1 MPLLRFYAYEVY
13 VCNIRIPESRSFEG
27 KYLKPTMCVLSHF
40 SRVRL
45 LGTPW
50 DLALQASLSMG
61 FSQQE
66 NWSGLLWLPPGDPP
80 NPRIEP
86 ASPALQAYSFTT
98 EPQGNLK
105 AHNIGFPKLAFKGIV
120 NLNLNI
126 PPQKKQK
133 EKKTKFNQLKLT
145 IKLAAY
151 LEGRL
156 KEFIIFI
163 QAFMYFVNT

>member
-1 MPLLRFYAYEVY
+1 MPLLRFYAQEVY

-27 KYLKPTMCVLSHF
+27 KYLKPTMCVLSRF
-40 SRVRL
+40 SHVRL

-66 NWSGLLWLPPGDPP
+66 NWSGLLWLPPGDPS
-80 NPRIEP
+80 NPRIEA

-105 AHNIGFPKLAFKGIV
+105 AHNEFVQIYQYWVSKVGLQRYSKFEPKYPSTKKAKGK
-120 NLNLNI
+120 
-126 PPQKKQK
+126 KKQ
-133 EKKTKFNQLKLT
+133 NLT
-145 IKLAAY
+145 S
-151 LEGRL
+151 
-156 KEFIIFI
+156 
-163 QAFMYFVNT
+163 

>member
-1 MPLLRFYAYEVY
+1 MCFMPFLRFYAYEVY
-13 VCNIRIPESRSFEG
+13 VCSIRIPESRSFEG

-66 NWSGLLWLPPGDPP
+66 NWSGLLWLPAGDPP

-86 ASPALQAYSFTT
+86 ASPASGPHTSAQALDLGLPGLSADFSSQTLRS
-98 EPQGNLK
+98 EECHDILKVVKAKNL
-105 AHNIGFPKLAFKGIV
+105 HQKLPTQLGIHSD
-120 NLNLNI
+120 LMMRSKSL
-126 PPQKKQK
+126 
-133 EKKTKFNQLKLT
+133 
-145 IKLAAY
+145 
-151 LEGRL
+151 
-156 KEFIIFI
+156 
-163 QAFMYFVNT
+163 